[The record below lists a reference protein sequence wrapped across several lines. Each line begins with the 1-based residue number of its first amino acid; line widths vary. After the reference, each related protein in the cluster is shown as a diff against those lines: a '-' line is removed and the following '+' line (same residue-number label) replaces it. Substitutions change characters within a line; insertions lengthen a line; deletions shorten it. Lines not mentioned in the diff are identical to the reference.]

1 MARPSRVARL
11 REGSPKREHIS
22 PAAFVKGCNDH
33 YSEAKNA
40 KHCGVGVDSPG
51 RGASIAIA
59 GLYDASALGARHE
72 FGRADAE
79 QITTRKSTSDDE
91 AHTGLKYMN
100 PLIRRA
106 VVGFHIDDRR
116 SVAGSV

>member
-1 MARPSRVARL
+1 M
-11 REGSPKREHIS
+11 K
-22 PAAFVKGCNDH
+22 CCYDY

-72 FGRADAE
+72 FGNADAE
-79 QITTRKSTSDDE
+79 QITTRKTTSDDE
-91 AHTGLKYMN
+91 AHTGLKYM
-100 PLIRRA
+100 IYT
-106 VVGFHIDDRR
+106 HIYM
-116 SVAGSV
+116 SSFNKSLFYTPPHNTYGGCK